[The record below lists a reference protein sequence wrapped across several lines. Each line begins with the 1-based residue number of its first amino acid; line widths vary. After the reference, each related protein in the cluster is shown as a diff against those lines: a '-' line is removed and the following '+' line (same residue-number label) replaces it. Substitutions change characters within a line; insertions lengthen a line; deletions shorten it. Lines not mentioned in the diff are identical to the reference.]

1 VRHLGSRRISGA
13 ESEQSMTGNEGEAVR
28 LSVPALPAFI
38 GVARLAGSSLANRLG
53 FSIDGVD
60 DVKIA
65 IDELAA
71 VAIAC
76 ARPGAALELRFSLA
90 GDALAVDGAVAGSG
104 VAPRISELTGKILGV
119 VVDGYDLGVDHD
131 LVWFRLVKRLADVSA
146 PRA

>member
-1 VRHLGSRRISGA
+1 VQ
-13 ESEQSMTGNEGEAVR
+13 ETEQTTRNEDEAVR
-28 LSVPALPAFI
+28 LSVPALPAFV
-38 GVARLAGSSLANRLG
+38 GVARLAGSALANRLG

-76 ARPGAALELRFSLA
+76 ARPGADLELRFALA
-90 GDALAVDGAVAGSG
+90 GGALAVDGTVPGSG
-104 VAPRISELTGKILGV
+104 AAPRVSELTGKILGV
-119 VVDGYDLGVDHD
+119 VVDGYDVGVDRDH
-131 LVWFRLVKRLADVSA
+131 VWFRLVKRLADVPA